1 MVLQSLINAQR
12 ADITEYDNRMQ
23 SRVFAQAK
31 KQVAVA
37 TDDYMPLELDT
48 KLFKFELTKLVS
60 DIDADAQGLIATIST
75 ASVRDKIDA
84 SKMLNDYNKMC
95 NYLNSRPYRA
105 LSTREQNEIL
115 ESINPLS
122 DPINTIILMAYDN
135 ADRISRER
143 GARAGITVREYFP
156 LINEVKMMYENLT
169 VQRYDIIRSSQ
180 LAKDINIAIKEAR
193 PAVLA
198 ASEQIETRVPTVLP
212 AALVPGPK
220 PPGTP
225 AQRQPGGQPGAFIGM
240 PQVGDVAPNG
250 YTFTQADI
258 TRLGQIDTEQQRVQ
272 TEKRRLEGELP
283 RLQTALT
290 RSESKLAAAD
300 TKIQTGGM
308 SAAKLA
314 RARQNKT
321 EAEADIA
328 QLQPQI
334 GQTQTDIQNVD
345 QDLARL
351 SAEKQGILSGGVA
364 ALPQQQQAGAT
375 RQGLIAQLDAVMQ
388 QLGANIPS
396 TTNIGYEY
404 VGNGEENDLMGG
416 TAAASDAQLA
426 EYLQVGQDTLAQQA
440 QQQGG
445 QPQPQPGPAPAQ
457 QGYVT
462 RPAAVLTQP
471 YLDAILAYETQ
482 AGIPASQ
489 DPAAA
494 FAALPQNLQQEQIA
508 AHGDEAGAIR
518 DGFEPMLDQVNM
530 QRAAYAR
537 ANQVGMDSLIGQ
549 AKPKSMKPIS
559 RAVKAMAEHAKQIA
573 KDMFMARRRI
583 LMGGSIIP
591 KTILNEG
598 LYDHY

>member
-1 MVLQSLINAQR
+1 VE
-12 ADITEYDNRMQ
+12 T
-23 SRVFAQAK
+23 
-31 KQVAVA
+31 QV
-37 TDDYMPLELDT
+37 P
-48 KLFKFELTKLVS
+48 
-60 DIDADAQGLIATIST
+60 G
-75 ASVRDKIDA
+75 
-84 SKMLNDYNKMC
+84 
-95 NYLNSRPYRA
+95 
-105 LSTREQNEIL
+105 
-115 ESINPLS
+115 
-122 DPINTIILMAYDN
+122 
-135 ADRISRER
+135 
-143 GARAGITVREYFP
+143 
-156 LINEVKMMYENLT
+156 
-169 VQRYDIIRSSQ
+169 
-180 LAKDINIAIKEAR
+180 
-193 PAVLA
+193 
-198 ASEQIETRVPTVLP
+198 VLP
-212 AALVPGPK
+212 AAPIPGR

-225 AQRQPGGQPGAFIGM
+225 AQRQPGGQPAAPPAQQGAFMGM
-240 PQVGDVAPNG
+240 PQVGEVAPNG

-272 TEKRRLEGELP
+272 TEKRRLDAEL
-283 RLQTALT
+283 Q
-290 RSESKLAAAD
+290 RSQDDLAASQRKLAAAD
-300 TKIQTGGM
+300 AKIQAATVTAV
-308 SAAKLA
+308 SAARSA
-314 RARQNKT
+314 RYRRDKAA
-321 EAEADIA
+321 AETDIA
-328 QLQPQI
+328 QYQPQI

-375 RQGLIAQLDAVMQ
+375 RQGLIAQLDALLQ
-388 QLGANIPS
+388 QLGANIQS
-396 TTNIGYEY
+396 TTNQGFEY
-404 VGNGEENDLMGG
+404 VGGG
-416 TAAASDAQLA
+416 DQDDGQGNVTAASDAELA
-426 EYLQVGQDTLAQQA
+426 EYLQIGQDTLAQQA

-457 QGYVT
+457 QG
-462 RPAAVLTQP
+462 AAYATQLGGVLTQP

-482 AGIPASQ
+482 AGTPASQ
-489 DPAAA
+489 DSAAA

-530 QRAAYAR
+530 QRLAYAQ
-537 ANQVGMDSLIGQ
+537 ANNVGIDTLIGL